1 MLKVGVAG
9 VGHLGRLHARVY
21 SELDSCDFVG
31 VHDTDGERA
40 ASVAAEF
47 GGSVYEK
54 LDDLIGAVDALSV
67 VVPTT
72 AHRDVAVAAM
82 ERGVHA
88 LVEKPIASTLDEG
101 RELVAAAGRNGVV
114 LQVGHIERFGPA
126 MRAAAGRLDS
136 PLFVEAHRLGVFVPR
151 GTDVAVV
158 LDLMIHDIDLVLS
171 VVRSPVVRVDAVGV
185 PVLSPTVD
193 IANARIA
200 FESGCVANLTAS
212 RVSREKVRKIRFF
225 QRDAY
230 ISVDSLRPRA
240 QLLKR
245 RDLPLEYLHR
255 IASGEVEGGL
265 EDVVDFEE
273 LPLDDSE
280 PLKLELDSFVAAA
293 AGESEPL
300 VTGADG
306 VRSLE
311 VALEVMRQIG

>member
-21 SELDSCDFVG
+21 SELESCSLVG
-31 VHDTDGERA
+31 VHDTDAERA

-47 GGSVYEK
+47 GGAVFAS
-54 LDDLIGAVDALSV
+54 LDDLLSECDALSV

-82 ERGVHA
+82 ERGVHV
-88 LVEKPIASTLDEG
+88 LVEKPIASTLDEA
-101 RELVAAAGRNGVV
+101 RELVSVSERSEAV

-126 MRAAAGRLDS
+126 MRAAAQRLND

-158 LDLMIHDIDLVLS
+158 LDLMIHDIDLILS
-171 VVRSPVVRVDAVGV
+171 VVRAPVSRVDAVGI

-193 IANARIA
+193 IANARLG
-200 FESGCVANLTAS
+200 FENGCVANLTAS

-230 ISVDSLRPRA
+230 ISVDSLEPRA
-240 QLLKR
+240 QALKR
-245 RDLPLEYLHR
+245 RDLPLEFLHR

-265 EDVVDFEE
+265 EDIVDSED
-273 LPLDDSE
+273 LPLDDQE
-280 PLKLELDSFVAAA
+280 PLKLELASFARAA
-293 AGESEPL
+293 AGEERPV